1 MPAAVRLGLA
11 GAGAWGRNYIRT
23 ISGFTNV
30 RLACVASRNAETVK
44 IVPPGCSVVAD
55 WHELLDPRLVDGVI
69 IATPPQ
75 SHAELGM
82 AAMDRKL
89 PVLIEKPLTMNV
101 AEARALRAKALE
113 KRVIA
118 MVDHTQLFHPAYR
131 KLKSLLPQFGAIQE
145 LRSEAGR
152 VGPFRPNTPV
162 LWDWG
167 PHDVA
172 MCLDI
177 MESHPERASA
187 KIIECR
193 DDRAGRGETVQ
204 LELEFPGGTHASIL
218 VSNILTQRTRRFI
231 AKCAQGTLVY
241 DDNAS
246 HKLAVQESG
255 AEHAVEFAAAEPPLT
270 VLLREFASAISMN
283 QFDGQ
288 PIELG
293 LSVVEVLA
301 ACAVTLYPG

>member
-1 MPAAVRLGLA
+1 VRLGLV
-11 GAGAWGRNYIRT
+11 GAGSWGRNYIKT
-23 ISGFTNV
+23 IGGLADV
-30 RLACVASRNAETVK
+30 RLTGLASRNPDSAR

-55 WHELLDPRLVDGVI
+55 WHELFDPRLVDGVI

-75 SHAELGM
+75 SHAEIGM

-89 PVLIEKPLTMNV
+89 PVLIEKPLTMDV
-101 AEARALRAKALE
+101 SEARALRGKALE

-131 KLKSLLPQFGAIQE
+131 KFKSLLPQFGPIQN

-152 VGPFRPNTPV
+152 VGPFRPHTPV

-177 MESHPERASA
+177 MESRPERASA
-187 KIIECR
+187 KIMER
-193 DDRAGRGETVQ
+193 RNHGAGRGETVQ
-204 LELEFPGGTHASIL
+204 LELEFPGNTRARIL

-231 AKCAQGTLVY
+231 AECALGTLVY

-246 HKLAVQESG
+246 HKLTVQEAG
-255 AEHAVEFAAAEPPLT
+255 AERAIEFAAGEPPLT
-270 VLLREFASAISMN
+270 ALVREFASGISMN
-283 QFDGQ
+283 RFDSR

-293 LSVVEVLA
+293 LGVVEVLA
-301 ACAVTLYPG
+301 ACAATLHPG